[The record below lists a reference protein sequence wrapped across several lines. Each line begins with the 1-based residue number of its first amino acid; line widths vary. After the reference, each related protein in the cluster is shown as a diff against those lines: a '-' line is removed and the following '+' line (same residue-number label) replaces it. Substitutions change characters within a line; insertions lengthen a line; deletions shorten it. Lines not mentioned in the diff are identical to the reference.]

1 MKKEALFLS
10 TIGIVTLI
18 IVVGAAL
25 LLGGKPTQQNSGEKI
40 NDTKLLVGTGEHAI
54 GSSSAKVT
62 VVEFADF
69 QCPACASAQ
78 PVVKRIVEE
87 YKDRIYYVFRHF
99 PLPGHKNAFSAAKAA
114 EAAGKQG
121 KFFEMHDLLF
131 NNQLDWAESNNP
143 EELFRGYAQ
152 NLNLNM
158 ESFTTAFADASL
170 AKNIQK
176 DQDDALQLGVNST
189 PTFFING
196 EKYTGVIS
204 YENFKRIIDDKL
216 K

>member
-1 MKKEALFLS
+1 MKREGLFIS
-10 TIGIVTLI
+10 IIGIITLI
-18 IVVGAAL
+18 IVVGAAFF
-25 LLGGKPTQQNSGEKI
+25 LGGKPAQQGGEKVD
-40 NDTKLLVGTGEHAI
+40 NTKLLVGAGTHQI
-54 GSSSAKVT
+54 GSSSARVT
-62 VVEFADF
+62 IVEFADF
-69 QCPACASAQ
+69 QCPACASAH
-78 PVVKRIVEE
+78 PVVKQIVEE

-99 PLPGHKNAFSAAKAA
+99 PLPGHRNALSAAKAA

-131 NNQLDWAESNNP
+131 NNQADWAESNNP
-143 EELFRGYAQ
+143 EEIFRGYAQ
-152 NLNLNM
+152 NLNLNL
-158 ESFTTAFADASL
+158 ESFNTSFADTSL

-196 EKYTGVIS
+196 EKYTGVLS
-204 YENFKRIIDDKL
+204 YDNFKRIIDEKL

>member
-1 MKKEALFLS
+1 MNKEALFLS
-10 TIGIVTLI
+10 IIGIVTVI
-18 IVVGAAL
+18 IVVVSAL
-25 LLGGKPTQQNSGEKI
+25 LLGGNPTQQNRGGV
-40 NDTKLLVGTGEHAI
+40 NDTKLLVGTGKHAV

-69 QCPACASAQ
+69 QCPACASAH
-78 PVVKRIVEE
+78 PVVKQIVEE
-87 YKDRIYYVFRHF
+87 YKERIYYVFRHF

-131 NNQLDWAESNNP
+131 NNQVEWAESNNP

-158 ESFTTAFADASL
+158 ESFTASYADTSL

-204 YENFKRIIDDKL
+204 YKNFKRIIDEKL